1 VFESFGYGLQCSHGV
16 PCDSDHLRH
25 RDRSLDSAGHTFSA
39 HAPLPVADL
48 HDAVVAAN
56 RGNRRKD
63 TVFGDA
69 VEERLGQVR
78 IFAHIVAELQT
89 VRSRCSTVPPSG
101 VWGPSCGSVPYSGSA
116 VVMVSRCRLAGP
128 CPKVLGHR
136 RHLSSATQRLG
147 TIRPRRVGRERPAA
161 SHHRLPRHPDRCGQQ
176 RRQR

>member
-101 VWGPSCGSVPYSGSA
+101 VWGPLLRVGA
-116 VVMVSRCRLAGP
+116 
-128 CPKVLGHR
+128 VLGLGGGDGVALPPSWSLPKGAR
-136 RHLSSATQRLG
+136 SPAPPIQRN
-147 TIRPRRVGRERPAA
+147 AA
-161 SHHRLPRHPDRCGQQ
+161 SWNDSPAPGRS
-176 RRQR
+176 

>member
-1 VFESFGYGLQCSHGV
+1 MFEPFGYGLQCSHGV

-69 VEERLGQVR
+69 VETPALKLAATPSLSMQMRND
-78 IFAHIVAELQT
+78 VA
-89 VRSRCSTVPPSG
+89 
-101 VWGPSCGSVPYSGSA
+101 
-116 VVMVSRCRLAGP
+116 
-128 CPKVLGHR
+128 R
-136 RHLSSATQRLG
+136 RHDDSVLATMTATPRVAPPQR
-147 TIRPRRVGRERPAA
+147 
-161 SHHRLPRHPDRCGQQ
+161 HRCTR
-176 RRQR
+176 